1 MMSVR
6 LPSLVLGACAL
17 LGVGGVL
24 SACAVALA
32 VQDELFDTS
41 TINLTDSSYA
51 AADMLAQQ
59 SRAHVNA
66 ATPVQIFP
74 LYDVAIPGELT
85 PFGQTVSNQLGARFV
100 QLGYNVYTG
109 GLPPDSVPSTIMA
122 PQVGVGA
129 PKPVMK
135 GVTPSS
141 ASGMGKPGLVQM
153 YGSYARG
160 KDHIMISL
168 QMIQA
173 ETGRVLSAYDYTLPA
188 TRQLREMSMT
198 KAERDQLA
206 TGMAYSATTP
216 PPETAAA
223 NQPAHQAKAI
233 YPSAATTPPYA
244 PPAPVT
250 ASQPMPL
257 TK

>member
-1 MMSVR
+1 MMAFRST
-6 LPSLVLGACAL
+6 SLVLGACAL
-17 LGVGGVL
+17 LGLGGVL
-24 SACAVALA
+24 GACAVTQAI
-32 VQDELFDTS
+32 QDELFDTS
-41 TINLTDSSYA
+41 KINLTDSSYA

-85 PFGQTVSNQLGARFV
+85 PFGQTVSSQLGARFV

-109 GLPPDSVPSTIMA
+109 GLPPDSVPSTVMA

-129 PKPVMK
+129 PQPVMK

-141 ASGMGKPGLVQM
+141 ASGMKKPGLVQM

-160 KDHIMISL
+160 KDHLMISL

-198 KAERDQLA
+198 KAERDQAA
-206 TGMAYSATTP
+206 TGMAYSTVTP
-216 PPETAAA
+216 PNTAPVA
-223 NQPAHQAKAI
+223 QPAHQAV
-233 YPSAATTPPYA
+233 TPPYA

-250 ASQPMPL
+250 TSQPMPL
-257 TK
+257 VK